1 MLPHV
6 TGFANAPNHG
16 ARTVFA
22 RAVESGR
29 HCRINPSAARASVCT
44 ANSRALT
51 GKGDSGATARYDLD
65 AG

>member
-16 ARTVFA
+16 VRTVCA

-29 HCRINPSAARASVCT
+29 RYRINPSATGASVCT
-44 ANSRALT
+44 ATRR
-51 GKGDSGATARYDLD
+51 DDWQR
-65 AG
+65 